1 MGNRFSQLIK
11 EWYEKRDSCQWVL
24 GTVYKTQG
32 PCYRKAGA
40 MMLFSSDGP
49 QFGLLSGGCL
59 ESDIQLH
66 AKRVM
71 QSGRAKTLCYDS
83 TDENDMSFQL
93 GIGCGG
99 VVYVLLQPILKLNNY
114 LGLTEIHQTQL
125 DRRSGV
131 FFQLIP
137 DENGEVKSRFLNTD
151 DKEETGLIEK
161 DGHTWLITEIKPD
174 PHLLVVG
181 GGQDARP
188 VVSIAHELGWFVSL
202 YDTRPAN
209 ARRENFMTADKIL
222 RTSTEELSNYAR
234 SHCVD
239 AGILMSHNIQIDAEA
254 LRALQSLP
262 IKYLALLGHISRRK
276 EVMEAAGLTDKSL
289 QIPLASPAGLD
300 LGAELPETIAL
311 SILAECHA
319 SMKDKSARSLG
330 KILTT

>member
-1 MGNRFSQLIK
+1 MGNRFSQLLK
-11 EWYEKRDSCQWVL
+11 EWYEKRDSSQWVL

-66 AKRVM
+66 AKHVM
-71 QSGRAKTLCYDS
+71 QSGKAITLCYDS
-83 TDENDMSFQL
+83 TDEDDLSFQL

-99 VVYVLLQPILKLNNY
+99 VVHILLQPVLKESNY
-114 LGLTEIHQTQL
+114 LDLTEIHQAQL
-125 DRRSGV
+125 DRRSGA

-137 DENGEVKSRFLNTD
+137 DKNGEVKSRFLNTD
-151 DKEETGLIEK
+151 HKEETDLIEQ
-161 DGHTWLITEIKPD
+161 DGQTWLKTEIKPD
-174 PHLLVVG
+174 PHLIVIG

-202 YDTRPAN
+202 YDSRPAN
-209 ARRENFMTADKIL
+209 ARREYFMTADKIL
-222 RTSTEELSNYAR
+222 RTSTEELSDYAK
-234 SHCVD
+234 SHSVD
-239 AGILMSHNIQIDAEA
+239 AGILMSHNTQIDAEA
-254 LRALQSLP
+254 LRAFQSSP

-276 EVMEAAGLTDKSL
+276 EVLEAAGLTDGSL

-319 SMKDKSARSLG
+319 CLKVKSARSLS
-330 KILTT
+330 KILIT

>member
-1 MGNRFSQLIK
+1 MGNRFSQLLK

-24 GTVYKTQG
+24 GTVYKTHG

-59 ESDIQLH
+59 ESDIQQH

-71 QSGRAKTLCYDS
+71 QSGRSKTICYDS
-83 TDENDMSFQL
+83 TDEDDLSFQL

-99 VVYVLLQPILKLNNY
+99 VVHILLQPVLKKYKY
-114 LGLTEIHQTQL
+114 LCLTEIHQAL
-125 DRRSGV
+125 LERRSGV
-131 FFQLIP
+131 FFQLVP
-137 DENGEVKSRFLNTD
+137 DENGEVKSRFLNTSH
-151 DKEETGLIEK
+151 EEGTGLIEE
-161 DGHTWLITEIKPD
+161 DGEAWLKTEIKPD
-174 PHLLVVG
+174 PHLLVIG
-181 GGQDARP
+181 GGHDARP

-202 YDTRPAN
+202 YDSRPAN
-209 ARRENFMTADKIL
+209 ARREYFMTADKIL
-222 RTSTEELSNYAR
+222 RTSTEELSNYAQ
-234 SHCVD
+234 SHSVD
-239 AGILMSHNIQIDAEA
+239 AGILMSHNIQIDMEA
-254 LRALQSLP
+254 LRALQSSPL
-262 IKYLALLGHISRRK
+262 KYLALIGPINRRK
-276 EVMEAAGLTDKSL
+276 EVLDAAGLTDRSL

-319 SMKDKSARSLG
+319 SLKEKSARSLS